1 MRMSDWSSDVCSSEL
16 RGRHQPDRGL
26 VLASRVRAD
35 DVDRLRPIE
44 LVDPKTTIDHR
55 HIPAEQVDE
64 EALAVGEH
72 GLKERS
78 APRLEM
84 VFDDV
89 DHERCSPV
97 ANTREGSTRKA
108 RKQELGRAQMRERV
122 CPYVED
128 SVVAVTLNT

>member
-1 MRMSDWSSDVCSSEL
+1 MREYLAKHMRAS
-16 RGRHQPDRGL
+16 GRHQPDRGL

-44 LVDPKTTIDHR
+44 LVDLKTTIDHR

-72 GLKERS
+72 GLEARS
-78 APRLEM
+78 APRPGT

-89 DHERCSPV
+89 YNERGDG
-97 ANTREGSTRKA
+97 T
-108 RKQELGRAQMRERV
+108 
-122 CPYVED
+122 
-128 SVVAVTLNT
+128 SVGGGKGG